1 MVELAGRGFEG
12 DVLVAQRGIRRSSE
26 VNWNMENDRR
36 YKVCVRLMKR
46 LGREEHLLV

>member
-1 MVELAGRGFEG
+1 MALAGRGFEG
-12 DVLVAQRGIRRSSE
+12 DVWVAQRGIHRSSE
-26 VNWNMENDRR
+26 VNRNTKNVRR